1 MDFGLAMIDGDDVHH
16 SVVGTPG
23 YVAPEVLIERRYGPE
38 CDVFSFG
45 VVVYILLVGYPPY
58 SGEDDEELFEQIKG
72 APGFF
77 LLFSFLTEYF
87 TFQIAIYVK
96 DYYFRDRAFSVSMYD

>member
-87 TFQIAIYVK
+87 TFKNRYLCK
-96 DYYFRDRAFSVSMYD
+96 GLLFS